1 MPAKN
6 SVKIYESGGYYH
18 IYNRGVEKRA
28 IFLDAG
34 DYKNFLGILKMYLV
48 EPNLQGLTL
57 QVDGTKKSMAP
68 TKTPNNFAKEIALIC
83 YCLMPNHFH
92 LMVRQ
97 NSDRSIAHFL
107 QTIMTKYVVYFNKKY
122 HRQGGLFQGRYK
134 AVRIVSEE
142 QFTYISKYIH
152 RNPIDLL
159 PARSDLA
166 GLTDYKYSSY
176 GNYLGLFKQSW
187 VKTEDILSYFS
198 RTNPRNTY
206 QAFVEETGD
215 IARVYK
221 EMIDLEEETCKV
233 WPCRLLPDE
242 NRKIGGIGVTDFPT
256 SPTTYFDHLSR

>member
-6 SVKIYESGGYYH
+6 SVKEYEEGGYYH
-18 IYNRGVEKRA
+18 IYNRGVEKRN
-28 IFLDAG
+28 IFLDEG

-57 QVDGTKKSMAP
+57 QVDGGLKSMPPSKRPINYA
-68 TKTPNNFAKEIALIC
+68 TEISLIC

-122 HRQGGLFQGRYK
+122 KRQGGLFQGRYK
-134 AVRIVSEE
+134 AVRITSED
-142 QFTYISKYIH
+142 QFIYITKYIH
-152 RNPIDLL
+152 RNPIDLM

-166 GLTDYKYSSY
+166 GLAEYKYSSY
-176 GNYLGLFKQSW
+176 GNYLRLFKQSW

-198 RTNPRNTY
+198 KTNPRSTY

-215 IARVYK
+215 LSRVYR
-221 EMIDLEEETCKV
+221 EMIDLDEE
-233 WPCRLLPDE
+233 
-242 NRKIGGIGVTDFPT
+242 
-256 SPTTYFDHLSR
+256 